1 LYQGCNNIALSSQRC
16 LDEEKGVR
24 HMITAVVLVNTEFDS
39 QNKVIEN
46 LRKVEGVQEAHQV
59 YGVYDLF
66 VKIKANSIERLKEI
80 IQLNIRRL
88 EGVTNSLTLMVVPS

>member
-1 LYQGCNNIALSSQRC
+1 
-16 LDEEKGVR
+16 
-24 HMITAVVLVNTEFDS
+24 MITAVVLVNTEFDS